1 MGTVLPRPYHAYGGR
16 EDANGG
22 PLPSSLAYSD
32 WKQLAG
38 SVGASCGHARA
49 GQRREREGGANLGLR
64 PRSLAFY
71 LFASRWVSHLVT
83 E

>member
-1 MGTVLPRPYHAYGGR
+1 MP
-16 EDANGG
+16 NGG
-22 PLPSSLAYSD
+22 GSRHIFEKTGITEFS
-32 WKQLAG
+32 QLQKVAG
-38 SVGASCGHARA
+38 SVGASCGHTRA
-49 GQRREREGGANLGLR
+49 GQRREREGGANWRLQ